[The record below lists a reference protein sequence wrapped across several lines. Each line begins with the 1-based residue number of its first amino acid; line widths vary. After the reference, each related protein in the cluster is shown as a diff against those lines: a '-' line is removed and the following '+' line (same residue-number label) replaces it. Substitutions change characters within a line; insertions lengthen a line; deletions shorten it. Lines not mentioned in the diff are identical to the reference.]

1 MNRFYKPTPREYV
14 SSQVD
19 IPWEFLQGAADKK
32 QLEFDK
38 AEAGVDAATK
48 LLDFESIPG
57 DKEAKAEKQKYYN
70 DMLLQVRDHLQN
82 TGDVSGAARA
92 LTGVVRDIAQD
103 KDIAIMKSAVE
114 PYKEQLKSWQK
125 MKEDDEFLYPWQEQF
140 NPMYSTRDVNTGK
153 HSVYNQ
159 SVGYKAPDYYK
170 NLNESFGTLH
180 IDDITKGGYF
190 IDENGMKITAVTGG
204 GKIDPER
211 IMQRAQQSL
220 VNYRS
225 TTSWK
230 DHREQAKAEGLKGDE
245 AIKRADEISL
255 SKLYNHGLQQ
265 IRTVYKSTQDASFMG
280 EDYLKRFGMQ
290 DDAYI
295 PLEAKDLFN
304 KQNDNDFDMQQ
315 GTKFEAPDPK
325 NQYGTF
331 RADMMKPK
339 IQNQGYKTFDKLK
352 QENKQI
358 ALKYFESVNNPALK
372 AKYLSGKLNQ
382 QELQLVNTNIKNYR
396 DQFFNAA
403 KQNLMGRTMAD
414 VGETARG
421 YIGIDTGNSGEFN
434 ASMLKSG
441 AGFLT
446 GQTRI
451 YNEGN
456 GESLQLK
463 DIQIADGDKAIINK
477 EYSPTSPYYTISGGD
492 ARFAAPRQ
500 LVITDKNG
508 NVKGRYA
515 IPVTNPNSKEA
526 KVNTAVAK
534 NATAL
539 YTPNTFT
546 QSHRSNYKIKYVP
559 YNPNTNQPMSNA
571 EIESARRAGV
581 ALPASY
587 NIYDQQGRQINRS
600 LILTPEEATFEIE
613 KLD

>member
-19 IPWEFLQGAADKK
+19 VPWEFLQGVAERK

-38 AEAGVDAATK
+38 ADAGLDAATK

-57 DKEAKAEKQKYYN
+57 DREGKVEKQVYYN
-70 DMLLQVRDHLQN
+70 DKFLQIRDHLHT
-82 TGDVSGAARA
+82 TGDVSGSARA

-103 KDIAIMKSAVE
+103 KDIAIMKAAVE
-114 PYKEQLKSWQK
+114 PYKEQFKSWQK
-125 MKEDDEFLYPWQEQF
+125 MKEDDKFLSPWQEKF
-140 NPMYSTRDVNTGK
+140 DPMYSTRDKETGRYNP
-153 HSVYNQ
+153 YNQ
-159 SVGYKAPDYYK
+159 TVGYEAPDHYK
-170 NLNESFGTLH
+170 NLNETFGTLH

-204 GKIDPER
+204 GKIDADR

-230 DHREQAKAEGLKGDE
+230 DHREQAKAEGFKGE
-245 AIKRADEISL
+245 EQIKRADEIGL
-255 SKLYNHGLQQ
+255 SKLYHHGLQQ
-265 IRTVYKSTQDASFMG
+265 IRTVYKSTQDASYMG
-280 EDYLKRFGMQ
+280 DDYMKRFGMQ

-295 PLEAKDLFN
+295 PLEAKDLFDT
-304 KQNDNDFDMQQ
+304 KADNDFDVQSSGEMRYSDTPFGKMATPALQDSKQ
-315 GTKFEAPDPK
+315 F
-325 NQYGTF
+325 
-331 RADMMKPK
+331 
-339 IQNQGYKTFDKLK
+339 YKSFDRLK
-352 QENKQI
+352 QENKQM

-372 AKYLSGKLNQ
+372 QRYLQGKLSQ
-382 QELQLVNTNIKNYR
+382 DELKLVNTNIKNYR
-396 DQFFNAA
+396 NQFFSAA

-414 VGETARG
+414 VGETAKQYVG
-421 YIGIDTGNSGEFN
+421 WDAGSDGSFN
-434 ASMLKSG
+434 ASVLKSG

-446 GQTRI
+446 GQTKI
-451 YNEGN
+451 YNESN

-463 DIQIADGDKAIINK
+463 DIEIEDGDKAVINK

-492 ARFAAPRQ
+492 AKFASPRQ

-515 IPVTNPNSKEA
+515 IPVTNPNTKQG

-539 YTPNTFT
+539 YTPNTLV
-546 QSHRSNYKIKYVP
+546 QSHRGNYKIKYVP
-559 YNPNTNQPMSNA
+559 YNPNTGAPMSNA
-571 EIESARRAGV
+571 EIEAARRAGM
-581 ALPASY
+581 AMPASY
-587 NIYDQQGRQINRS
+587 NIYDNQGRQINRS
-600 LILTPEEATFEIE
+600 VITSPEEATLEIE